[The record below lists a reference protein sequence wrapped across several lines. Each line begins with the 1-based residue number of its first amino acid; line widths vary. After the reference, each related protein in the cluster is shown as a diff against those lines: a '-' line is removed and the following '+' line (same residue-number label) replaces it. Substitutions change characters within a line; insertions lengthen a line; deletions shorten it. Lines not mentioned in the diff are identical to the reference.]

1 MALVQT
7 EEIARRLTAA
17 APDVDVE
24 IVKFET
30 TGDSDQTSKLLQH
43 GGKGGAFVAQIR
55 KAVISGEL
63 QAAMHSLK
71 DMPGN
76 EDTPGL
82 VIGATLSRD
91 PPGDVLVLRSG
102 ILIDDL
108 RRSRGKGFKI
118 GTNAVRRAAY
128 ARRLF
133 PQIEVIHY
141 RGAADTRVRK
151 LDHLEMQRLPG
162 GGEVGPADAL
172 IMARSGLERVGLAG
186 RIAYEFSVQEMLPA
200 VGQGIVAVECAA
212 NDWQTRR
219 LLSGIDN
226 PAAHR
231 SADAERE
238 VLWVLNGHCNSPI
251 AGFSTIQGAR
261 MTLTASVLDETGG
274 LFIEASRAGRVDIRR
289 QQRAGASGKAD
300 DLCVGDFSAHALDN
314 AAGRL
319 DRPALEFARR
329 QHTGPGVENLQH
341 VGAGL
346 ELSQQILDRVFD
358 QHVDDLRERL
368 GMTVGHHP
376 RRRLIRRALS
386 GHHIGRNRP
395 RRSAETDQSN
405 FRIEF
410 A

>member
-1 MALVQT
+1 VVAIRIRIGTRKSAMALVQT

-17 APDVDVE
+17 APDIEVE

-30 TGDSDQTSKLLQH
+30 TGDTDQTSKLLPY
-43 GGKGGAFVAQIR
+43 GGKGGAFVAEIR
-55 KAVISGEL
+55 KAVISGQL

-91 PPGDVLVLRSG
+91 PPGDVLVLQRGVS
-102 ILIDDL
+102 IDDL

-133 PQIEVIHY
+133 PEVEVIHY

-151 LDHLEMQRLPG
+151 LDNLEMQRLPG

-172 IMARSGLERVGLAG
+172 IMARSGLDRVGLAS
-186 RIAYEFSVQEMLPA
+186 RIAYEFSIEEMLPA

-219 LLSGIDN
+219 ILALIDD
-226 PAAHR
+226 PASHR

-238 VLWVLNGHCNSPI
+238 VLWILNGHCNSPI
-251 AGFSTIQGAR
+251 AGFSTIQGTQ
-261 MTLTASVLDETGG
+261 MSLTASVLDEAGG
-274 LFIEASRAGRVDIRR
+274 LFIQASR
-289 QQRAGASGKAD
+289 
-300 DLCVGDFSAHALDN
+300 
-314 AAGRL
+314 
-319 DRPALEFARR
+319 
-329 QHTGPGVENLQH
+329 TGPANRPRELGRAV
-341 VGAGL
+341 GL
-346 ELSQQILDRVFD
+346 ELLAKGAAEII
-358 QHVDDLRERL
+358 ER
-368 GMTVGHHP
+368 
-376 RRRLIRRALS
+376 S
-386 GHHIGRNRP
+386 RP
-395 RRSAETDQSN
+395 DIIDGA
-405 FRIEF
+405 
-410 A
+410 